1 MPEFE
6 EKVFRLLLVIIY
18 INLFMNNLIFKL
30 NLNELIKIRDLILY
44 LMNQN

>member
-30 NLNELIKIRDLILY
+30 NLNELIKIRDLIFY